1 MKLVNEKLAADLLE
15 SGKQEFLAKG
25 FQGAS
30 LRSIAASLGVTT
42 GAIYRYYSDKEALF
56 DALVEGPAQT
66 LVERYRETQQSFSSL
81 PLERQLSSLPE
92 ISSDGQMWM
101 IQHIYDN
108 FEAFKLISCCSTGT
122 KYEHYIDTL
131 IEIEVNDSRV
141 LIDRMTEAGLP
152 VHPIDDDLIH
162 IVASALFSGMFEPV
176 RHDMPQDK
184 AAEYMN
190 SLKDFYSAG
199 WFRILGLSGV

>member
-1 MKLVNEKLAADLLE
+1 MKLANEKLAADLLE
-15 SGKQEFLAKG
+15 AGKQEFLAKG

-56 DALVEGPAQT
+56 DALVEEPART
-66 LVERYRETQQSFSSL
+66 LVERYRETQQTFSSL
-81 PLERQLSSLPE
+81 TLESQLSS
-92 ISSDGQMWM
+92 IHKITSNGRMWM
-101 IQHIYDN
+101 TQHIYDH
-108 FEAFKLISCCSTGT
+108 FDAFKLISCCSAGT
-122 KYEHYIDTL
+122 KYENYIDTL
-131 IEIEVNDSRV
+131 IEIEANASRV

-162 IVASALFSGMFEPV
+162 IVASAMFSGMFEPV
-176 RHDMPQDK
+176 RHDMHREK

-190 SLKDFYSAG
+190 SLKEFYSAG
-199 WFRILGLSGV
+199 WFKILGISDT

>member
-1 MKLVNEKLAADLLE
+1 MKLANEKLAADLLE
-15 SGKQEFLAKG
+15 AGKQEFLAKG

-56 DALVEGPAQT
+56 DALVEEPART
-66 LVERYRETQQSFSSL
+66 LVERYRETQQTFSSL
-81 PLERQLSSLPE
+81 TLESQLSS
-92 ISSDGQMWM
+92 IHKITSNGRRMT
-101 IQHIYDN
+101 QHIYDH
-108 FEAFKLISCCSTGT
+108 FDAFKLISCCSAGT
-122 KYEHYIDTL
+122 KYENYIDTL
-131 IEIEVNDSRV
+131 IEIEANASRV

-162 IVASALFSGMFEPV
+162 IVASAMFSGMFEPV
-176 RHDMPQDK
+176 RHDMPREK

-190 SLKDFYSAG
+190 SLKEFYSAG
-199 WFRILGLSGV
+199 WFKILGISDT

>member
-15 SGKQEFLAKG
+15 AGKQEFLAKG

-56 DALVEGPAQT
+56 DALVEGPART
-66 LVERYRETQQSFSSL
+66 LVEEYRERQQTFSSL
-81 PLERQLSSLPE
+81 SLERQLSNLPE
-92 ISSDGQMWM
+92 ISGSGQTWI

-108 FEAFKLISCCSTGT
+108 FDAFKLISCCSAGT

-131 IEIEVNDSRV
+131 IEIEWNSSRA

-152 VHPIDDDLIH
+152 VHPIDDDLIR
-162 IVASALFSGMFEPV
+162 IVSSALFSGIFEPV
-176 RHDMPQDK
+176 RHDMPRGK
-184 AAEYMN
+184 AADYMN
-190 SLKDFYSAG
+190 SLKEFYTAG
-199 WFRILGLSGV
+199 WFRILGISGT